1 MRYAT
6 NSAAKESQ
14 SGALSKT
21 LLALQFYNT
30 YGAEPVIVREEQL
43 NPDLTFS
50 KLYKYTK
57 ASWPGL
63 DNMQDYITQ
72 SDDGNLTLRCSDDE
86 EIATVTLSSSGF
98 QVMCSFLYLLPFKKP
113 QWVELNDLE
122 RSVMSVGGQ
131 SEGGRSHTTTSRRM
145 KMAYEYT
152 RVTQV
157 FTLNSVP
164 ACWIYPVSLLLG
176 AYTSQLAEGQDLAIH
191 PNFPDADTLAATQEE
206 YYTELVTGREY
217 QTVLPTKVTTD
228 GQPSL
233 DIDAQSCSG
242 LNQADLSLL

>member
-1 MRYAT
+1 MTAAVVYDDKRAHFVFSDKTALILHPNGDCVTLFARNGQKIRQLVRYAT

-30 YGAEPVIVREEQL
+30 YGAEPVIVRDEQL

-63 DNMQDYITQ
+63 DNMQDYITRL
-72 SDDGNLTLRCSDDE
+72 DDGNLTLRCSDDE

-98 QVMCSFLYLLPFKKP
+98 QVMCSFLYLLPYKKP

-152 RVTQV
+152 
-157 FTLNSVP
+157 
-164 ACWIYPVSLLLG
+164 
-176 AYTSQLAEGQDLAIH
+176 
-191 PNFPDADTLAATQEE
+191 
-206 YYTELVTGREY
+206 
-217 QTVLPTKVTTD
+217 KVT
-228 GQPSL
+228 
-233 DIDAQSCSG
+233 
-242 LNQADLSLL
+242 